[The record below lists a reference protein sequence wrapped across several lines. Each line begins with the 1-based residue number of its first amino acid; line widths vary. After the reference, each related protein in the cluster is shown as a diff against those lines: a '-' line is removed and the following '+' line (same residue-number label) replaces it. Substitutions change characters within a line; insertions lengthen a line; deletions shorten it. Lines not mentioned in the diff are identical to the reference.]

1 MKTLIAASMFA
12 VLASAGLVHADD
24 DDRRCS
30 LGAGEVRLSLAEIEK
45 KAAAEGIETREIEL
59 DDGCWE
65 VKGLRDGL
73 RVEAVY
79 HPVTGALLAHRD
91 D

>member
-1 MKTLIAASMFA
+1 MKTLIAASTFA
-12 VLASAGLVHADD
+12 VLASAGFVHADD
-24 DDRRCS
+24 DDHRCS
-30 LGAGEVRLSLAEIEK
+30 LSAGEVRLSLAEIEK

-65 VKGLRDGL
+65 VKGIRDGL

-79 HPVTGALLAHRD
+79 HPVTGALLGHRD
-91 D
+91 G

>member
-1 MKTLIAASMFA
+1 MKILIAASTFA
-12 VLASAGLVHADD
+12 VLASAGFVHADD

-65 VKGLRDGL
+65 VKGVRDGL

-79 HPVTGALLAHRD
+79 HPVTGALLAHQD

>member
-1 MKTLIAASMFA
+1 MKTLIAASAFA

-24 DDRRCS
+24 DDRRCR
-30 LGAGEVRLSLAEIEK
+30 LGAGEVRLSLADIEK
-45 KAAAEGIETREIEL
+45 KAAAEGIEAREIEL

-65 VKGLRDGL
+65 VKGVRDGL

-79 HPVTGALLAHRD
+79 HPVTGALLAHQD

>member
-1 MKTLIAASMFA
+1 MKILIAASTLA
-12 VLASAGLVHADD
+12 VLASTGFVHAYD

-30 LGAGEVRLSLAEIEK
+30 LGAGDVRLSLADIEK
-45 KAAAEGIETREIEL
+45 KATAEGIETREIEL

-65 VKGLRDGL
+65 VKGMRDGL

-79 HPVTGALLAHRD
+79 HPATGELLAHRD